1 MMKKIPVL
9 IDVDTGI
16 DDAMALVIAC
26 ASDKLDI
33 LGVTTVAGNVAL
45 CHTTPNTCNVLHLLG
60 RGDIPVARGEEKPLE
75 RELVDAAYVHGD
87 DGLRGWTFDQ
97 LHDEALVAAP
107 AWEFLRDKLLQSEE
121 KAAILALGPVTNIA
135 LLLRRCPEIKE
146 KIDKI
151 VFMGTSYRTGNP
163 TPITTFNVLVDP
175 EGFREL
181 LFSAVPIYACP
192 LDTTRE
198 AYLLAEEVEEIAR
211 IDNPAARMTTAI
223 LGGYGRNAKSEGQS
237 ESAQQELK
245 AGRRFKGVA
254 RLHDPATVAYLTD
267 PQLFTATK
275 YYCDVECK
283 GEITTGFTVIDM
295 ENYYGKSE
303 EERNLWFVDSIDREG
318 FVQLFLDSLRSYS

>member
-1 MMKKIPVL
+1 MNEKIPVL

-26 ASDKLDI
+26 ASDKLNI
-33 LGVTTVAGNVAL
+33 LGVSTVAGNVAL
-45 CHTTPNTCNVLHLLG
+45 CHTTPNTLNVLHLLG
-60 RGDIPVARGEEKPLE
+60 RDDIPVAQGEAKPLE
-75 RELVDAAYVHGD
+75 RELVDAAYVHGE
-87 DGLRGWTFDQ
+87 DGLRGWSFDR

-107 AWEFLRDKLLQSEE
+107 AWEFLRDKLLQSAQ
-121 KAAILALGPVTNIA
+121 KVAILALGPVTNIA
-135 LLLRRCPEIKE
+135 LLLRRCPEVKE

-175 EGFREL
+175 EAFRDL
-181 LFSAVPIYACP
+181 LTSGVPLYACP

-198 AYLLAEEVEEIAR
+198 AYLTAAEVAEIAA

-223 LGGYGRNAKSEGQS
+223 LGGYGRNVKSAGQS
-237 ESAQQELK
+237 EQVQQELK

-275 YYCDVECK
+275 YYCQVECR
-283 GEITTGFTVIDM
+283 GELTTGFTLIDR
-295 ENYYGKSE
+295 EDYYGKSE
-303 EERNLWFVDSIDREG
+303 AERNLWFIDSIDREG
-318 FVQLFLDSLRSYS
+318 FVQLFLDSLRRY